1 MSSVSK
7 KIPCQT
13 CGARSRNES
22 SYTVPPTYKNHGFSL
37 IELMIVVAIIGILV
51 AIAYP
56 AYTRQVQDSRRA
68 DCAGSL
74 TGLANAMERFFTVN
88 NTYVGATVGPVVA
101 AAPLPVYPNQC
112 PIDGGGPAT
121 YNLIINAAA
130 TTATAYTIQAVPTG
144 AQVNDPCGTLS
155 LTQTGAKG
163 VSTGLPIGQCWR

>member
-88 NTYVGATVGPVVA
+88 NTYVGAAAGAVA
-101 AAPLPVYPNQC
+101 TGAPLVAVYPNQC
-112 PIDGGGPAT
+112 PIGGGGPAT
-121 YNLIINAAA
+121 YNLTINAA
-130 TTATAYTIQAVPTG
+130 TPTAYIIQAVPAG